1 MSARERDDY
10 YDVDDCVENVDVA
23 ECKSASFGGEAA
35 VECVAAGVAAFVDA
49 ATAASVDA
57 ADATAILLLKADFLR
72 PKTSQIPSVAPRRR
86 RFH

>member
-23 ECKSASFGGEAA
+23 ECKSASFGEEAA
-35 VECVAAGVAAFVDA
+35 VECVAAGAAAF
-49 ATAASVDA
+49 VDA
-57 ADATAILLLKADFLR
+57 ADATAILLLKADFPR